1 MVYSG
6 IIAILIAIWIYRTA
20 VDAKISNKFYWIVGS
35 VITFMIMKVMMIYF
49 NAIII
54 EIFDGDV
61 SVEYD
66 EAGGLNRR
74 DNSDAAGLQTG
85 TGGTLIGILFELSPA
100 IIPFLG
106 IAVLRLLI
114 MLKQPFNFMALFGGL
129 KEMFIAIGDSFK
141 TTETETTETKASDI
155 EIEDKNTEDKEAK
168 E

>member
-20 VDAKISNKFYWIVGS
+20 VDAKISHKFYWVAGS
-35 VITFMIMKVMMIYF
+35 VIVFMLLKVIMIYF
-49 NAIII
+49 NATII

-74 DNSDAAGLQTG
+74 DNSDTAGLQSG
-85 TGGTLIGILFELSPA
+85 PGGTLIGILFELSPA

-106 IAVLRLLI
+106 VAVLRLLV
-114 MLKQPFNFMALFGGL
+114 MLKQPFGFMALFGGL

-141 TTETETTETKASDI
+141 TSDTEASSTEETEVKDDKVEDNETK
-155 EIEDKNTEDKEAK
+155 E
-168 E
+168 

>member
-20 VDAKISNKFYWIVGS
+20 VDAKIRNKFYWVAGS
-35 VITFMIMKVMMIYF
+35 VITFMIMKIIMIYF

-54 EIFDGDV
+54 EFFDGDV

-74 DNSDAAGLQTG
+74 DNSDTAGLQTG

-114 MLKQPFNFMALFGGL
+114 MLKQPFNFIALFGGI
-129 KEMFIAIGDSFK
+129 KEMFVAIGDSFK
-141 TTETETTETKASDI
+141 TTETETSETEIK
-155 EIEDKNTEDKEAK
+155 DKNTEDKETK

>member
-20 VDAKISNKFYWIVGS
+20 VDAKISNKFYWVAGS
-35 VITFMIMKVMMIYF
+35 VITFMVMKVTMIYF
-49 NAIII
+49 NAAII
-54 EIFDGDV
+54 EFFDGDV

-74 DNSDAAGLQTG
+74 DNSDTAGLQTG

-100 IIPFLG
+100 IIPFFG
-106 IAVLRLLI
+106 IAVLRLFV

-129 KEMFIAIGDSFK
+129 KEMFTAIGDSFK
-141 TTETETTETKASDI
+141 TGKAENTRIKTDETDETDKTETK
-155 EIEDKNTEDKEAK
+155 E
-168 E
+168 